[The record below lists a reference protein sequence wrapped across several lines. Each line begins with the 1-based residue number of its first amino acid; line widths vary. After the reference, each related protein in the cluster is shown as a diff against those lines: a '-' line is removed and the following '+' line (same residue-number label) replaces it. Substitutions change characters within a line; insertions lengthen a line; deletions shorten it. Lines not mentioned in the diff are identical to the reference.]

1 MSDDDL
7 FKRFAALRAPT
18 SQLTDH
24 ATQAGSSS
32 PRYNIE
38 LSAKRA
44 EEEDEELERIADG
57 RFDGLIVGKESNAE
71 TEREVDELAR
81 RIANLRGNDVRNGL
95 DDKDSEDRDV
105 EKFLASCISAHSH
118 NPILSGQSTGKTLAK
133 DAREALEDA
142 KQHIP
147 PIRRNEGE
155 EASEEE
161 GEEDQEETEEQI
173 LIRALEEAS
182 LDKSHDPAHDQ
193 VDEEANKDN
202 DQQQNIIPG
211 LEGLSFPSLPTHIPK
226 EDDEEVDEETKKRLD
241 ALMGLSPSPI
251 RPEQTQRGPITKT
264 VPKGWSLP
272 GFDMNRDD
280 DTDSWCCI
288 CNKDATLICLGCD
301 DDLYCEECWKDGH
314 GTGEGQER
322 GHKAKRFVY
331 KRPKQLLGAS

>member
-24 ATQAGSSS
+24 ASQAGPSS

-57 RFDGLIVGKESNAE
+57 RLDGLIVGMEDDGA
-71 TEREVDELAR
+71 REDDELAR
-81 RIANLRGNDVRNGL
+81 RIANLRGNDVRNGRG
-95 DDKDSEDRDV
+95 DTDSEDRDV
-105 EKFLASCISAHSH
+105 EDFLASFISGPSHSH
-118 NPILSGQSTGKTLAK
+118 ILSEQSTGNTLAK

-142 KQHIP
+142 KSHIP
-147 PIRRNEGE
+147 PIRRNKGE

-182 LDKSHDPAHDQ
+182 LDRLHDPADDQ
-193 VDEEANKDN
+193 ADEKANEDN
-202 DQQQNIIPG
+202 DQQQNTIPG
-211 LEGLSFPSLPTHIPK
+211 LEGLSFPSLPTHVPK
-226 EDDEEVDEETKKRLD
+226 EDDEEVDEETKKRLN

-251 RPEQTQRGPITKT
+251 RPGQTQQGPPTNT

-314 GTGEGQER
+314 GMGEGQER
-322 GHKAKRFVY
+322 GHKAKKFVY
-331 KRPKQLLGAS
+331 RKQLLGAS

>member
-1 MSDDDL
+1 MSDDEL

-18 SQLTDH
+18 SQLTDDDSPPR
-24 ATQAGSSS
+24 AGPSS
-32 PRYNIE
+32 PRHNIE
-38 LSAKRA
+38 ISAKRA

-57 RFDGLIVGKESNAE
+57 RFDGLNVGKEDDGA
-71 TEREVDELAR
+71 REDDELAR
-81 RIANLRGNDVRNGL
+81 RIANLRGIDVRNGR
-95 DDKDSEDRDV
+95 DDTDSEDRDV
-105 EKFLASCISAHSH
+105 EDFLASFISAHSH

-142 KQHIP
+142 EQHIP

-155 EASEEE
+155 EAGEEE

-182 LDKSHDPAHDQ
+182 LDKLHDPANDQ
-193 VDEEANKDN
+193 ADEGDNKDN
-202 DQQQNIIPG
+202 DQQQNIVPG

-251 RPEQTQRGPITKT
+251 RPGQTQQGPTMKT

-301 DDLYCEECWKDGH
+301 DDLYCEDCWKDGH

-331 KRPKQLLGAS
+331 RKQLLGAS

>member
-18 SQLTDH
+18 SQLTDDESSS
-24 ATQAGSSS
+24 QAGPSS

-38 LSAKRA
+38 ISAKRA

-57 RFDGLIVGKESNAE
+57 RFDGLNIGKEDDGA
-71 TEREVDELAR
+71 REDDELAR

-95 DDKDSEDRDV
+95 DGNDSEDRDV
-105 EKFLASCISAHSH
+105 EDFLASLISGPSH
-118 NPILSGQSTGKTLAK
+118 NHILSGQSTDKTLAK
-133 DAREALEDA
+133 DAIEALKAAES
-142 KQHIP
+142 HIP
-147 PIRRNEGE
+147 SIGRNEGE

-173 LIRALEEAS
+173 LIRALEEAN
-182 LDKSHDPAHDQ
+182 LDKLHDPANDEA
-193 VDEEANKDN
+193 DEEANEDN
-202 DQQQNIIPG
+202 DQQQNTTPG

-241 ALMGLSPSPI
+241 ALMGLSPSPL
-251 RPEQTQRGPITKT
+251 RPGQTQQGPTTKT
-264 VPKGWSLP
+264 IPKGWSLP

-301 DDLYCEECWKDGH
+301 DDLYCEGCWKDGH